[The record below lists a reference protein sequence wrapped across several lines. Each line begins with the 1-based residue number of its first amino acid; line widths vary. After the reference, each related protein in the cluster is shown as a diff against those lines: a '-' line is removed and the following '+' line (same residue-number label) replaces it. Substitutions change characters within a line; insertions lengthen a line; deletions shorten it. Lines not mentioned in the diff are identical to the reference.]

1 MCFSYLVLKLKN
13 STACKSDCVEQPY
26 CLTSVSQNPRKMMT
40 RLFYE
45 NKGHIID
52 NGDKLRD
59 NPIFAEM
66 IEDGD
71 KLWL

>member
-1 MCFSYLVLKLKN
+1 
-13 STACKSDCVEQPY
+13 
-26 CLTSVSQNPRKMMT
+26 MT